1 MRFARMG
8 EHGSER
14 PVVIDGD
21 DVAFDLT
28 SLTSDIDRQFFES
41 DGIERAR
48 NAMADG
54 DLPAVDISML
64 RWGSPIATPGL
75 LMCVG
80 LNYRQHAIET
90 GADFPDEPILFMKSS
105 RCVVGPNDPVIIPKG
120 STKTDWEV
128 ELAVVIGAQAR
139 YLDSPEDAPSRIAGF
154 CVSNDV
160 SEREFQLER
169 GGQWVKGKSAES
181 FNPLGPY
188 LVTPDEV
195 DGQNLTMELAVNGEV
210 RQSSTTSDMI
220 FEINHLI
227 WYISQFMVLEA
238 GDVINTGTPAG
249 VALGLPDTPYLRA
262 GDTMR
267 VAIEGLGEQNQTTQ
281 EVS

>member
-1 MRFARMG
+1 M
-8 EHGSER
+8 
-14 PVVIDGD
+14 
-21 DVAFDLT
+21 AFDADGVAYALD
-28 SLTSDIDRQFFES
+28 SLTPDIDRAFFES
-41 DGIERAR
+41 GGLERVR
-48 NAMADG
+48 NALAAGELTPMDIDG
-54 DLPAVDISML
+54 L
-64 RWGSPIATPGL
+64 RWGSPVAEPGV

-90 GADFPDEPILFMKSS
+90 GATFPVEPILFMKSS
-105 RCVVGPNDPVIIPKG
+105 RCVVGPNDPVIIPRG

-128 ELAVVIGAQAR
+128 ELAVVIGSQAR
-139 YLDSPEDAPSRIAGF
+139 YLDSPDDAPSRIAGF
-154 CVSNDV
+154 CISNDV
-160 SEREFQLER
+160 SERQFQLER

-181 FNPLGPY
+181 FNPLGPF

-281 EVS
+281 EAS